1 MNREALM
8 KISKSNPHQI
18 VKNQHI
24 FPSQSLVRFYDG
36 SRTIG
41 VACKDG
47 SKAFR
52 TKANNSVFCVN
63 RTWNEHAES
72 VSMKAIEDEYQML
85 LRRF

>member
-1 MNREALM
+1 M

-41 VACKDG
+41 VAYKDG

-63 RTWNEHAES
+63 RAWMRIS
-72 VSMKAIEDEYQML
+72 VIAIA
-85 LRRF
+85 RFGLFRSPDPAIFLSSY